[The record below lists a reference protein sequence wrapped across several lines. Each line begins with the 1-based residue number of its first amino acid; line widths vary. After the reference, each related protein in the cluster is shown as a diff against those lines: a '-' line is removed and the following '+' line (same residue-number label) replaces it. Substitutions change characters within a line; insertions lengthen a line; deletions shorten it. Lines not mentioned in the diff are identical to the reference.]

1 MGGCGRDLCLRENPA
16 GEWLPEAVRLWRHV
30 SLACRFG
37 AHTKKDPCVV
47 LRLDSA
53 DVADSVFVRVAHHS
67 DNADSRFE
75 GTFLRMAPARATTDP
90 PASGSGLPLPPFLLQ
105 LETQNTAL
113 GLWPSIES
121 ESGFLRRL
129 LALSPDWAISHVVS
143 RVVGAGLLARLAVEI
158 KPFEYGRALALEEEA
173 AEQTAA
179 LRALRK
185 VMRPP
190 DSGRPS
196 RRARAPGRGRARS
209 RRVHARPKGSAGAEL
224 VGETGDCASESL
236 DESEQSE
243 DSEVDNYWAE
253 IMHSLTKGK
262 GRPTSSPRKTVA
274 ASSTADVSVAS
285 GSGEPLG
292 TAASGPGQA
301 SGGAASSSGAPPAP
315 LADVRAAPG
324 RRKPLRRD
332 YVPAIGGGFCFYEAY
347 VGGSS
352 SKPYDNWIMTCPR
365 HENCQKTRGVGAFST
380 SRYGELEPLA
390 CLHAWRDMDV
400 PPGRPHRRCTP
411 TELEI
416 DGQMAEHMLAFAEL
430 NALFLA

>member
-1 MGGCGRDLCLRENPA
+1 MVG
-16 GEWLPEAVRLWRHV
+16 
-30 SLACRFG
+30 
-37 AHTKKDPCVV
+37 KKGD
-47 LRLDSA
+47 
-53 DVADSVFVRVAHHS
+53 
-67 DNADSRFE
+67 
-75 GTFLRMAPARATTDP
+75 
-90 PASGSGLPLPPFLLQ
+90 
-105 LETQNTAL
+105 
-113 GLWPSIES
+113 
-121 ESGFLRRL
+121 
-129 LALSPDWAISHVVS
+129 
-143 RVVGAGLLARLAVEI
+143 
-158 KPFEYGRALALEEEA
+158 
-173 AEQTAA
+173 
-179 LRALRK
+179 
-185 VMRPP
+185 
-190 DSGRPS
+190 
-196 RRARAPGRGRARS
+196 RG
-209 RRVHARPKGSAGAEL
+209 
-224 VGETGDCASESL
+224 SESL

-253 IMHSLTKGK
+253 IMNSLTKGK

-292 TAASGPGQA
+292 IAASGPGQA

-315 LADVRAAPG
+315 LADVRAALG

-365 HENCQKTRGVGAFST
+365 HDNCQKTRGVGVFST

-390 CLHAWRDMDV
+390 FLHAWRDMDV